1 MINVYEQILSGID
14 SRISMAAKLRALY
27 PVIEKNIAAGLSYQ
41 IILADLKEAGLIIN
55 YELFRKT
62 LFRIR
67 KKNKTAKSIINQASK
82 TENAVM
88 SLTTPTLAPTTT
100 LAPASNTDDTKQ
112 PERQPIS
119 SVNTPSKRI
128 ESPADLRAIRDM
140 EVDLNALKEEWKA
153 QNRQKK

>member
-67 KKNKTAKSIINQASK
+67 KKNKTAKSTKNQASK

-88 SLTTPTLAPTTT
+88 SLTTPTLAPTST
-100 LAPASNTDDTKQ
+100 LAPASNTEATKQ
-112 PERQPIS
+112 LERQPIS
-119 SVNTPSKRI
+119 SVNMPPKRI

>member
-67 KKNKTAKSIINQASK
+67 KKNKTAKSTANQASN

-100 LAPASNTDDTKQ
+100 LAPASNTDAIKQ
-112 PERQPIS
+112 SERQPIS
-119 SVNTPSKRI
+119 SVNTPPKRI

>member
-67 KKNKTAKSIINQASK
+67 KKNKTAKSTKNQASK

-88 SLTTPTLAPTTT
+88 SLTTPTLAPTST
-100 LAPASNTDDTKQ
+100 LAPASNTDAIKQ
-112 PERQPIS
+112 SERQPIS
-119 SVNTPSKRI
+119 SVNTPPKRI